1 LPAVADKADHLLRE
15 LGFADWRPGQRE
27 AVVAALEGRDSLI
40 VMPTGGGKSLCYQLP
55 GLASDDLTIVVSPL
69 IALMRDQWL
78 RLNQAGHPVA
88 MVSSAMDEGES
99 WAALESVRDG
109 RARIVYCAPERFAS
123 GFFLEAIGRRQV
135 DLLAVDEAHCVSEWG
150 HDFRPDYLRLPQI
163 AERLGRPTVMAC
175 TATATVPVAVE
186 IAQRFQMRDPLRV
199 RAGFD
204 RPNIS
209 FDVVPLEGKGS
220 KARRQAL
227 LEAGLADPANRPAIV
242 YCGTR
247 RDTEEIAGALRG
259 TGLRALAYHAGM
271 EGEER
276 SHVQRR
282 FMSPVEDAIDVV
294 VATNA
299 FGMGID
305 KANVRSVW
313 HMTIPTSVE
322 AYYQEAGRAG
332 RDGLPSR
339 AVLLPLKADLG
350 RLVRFNEQRAGDP
363 ELAIAHERGWRAF
376 RAVKQFVYGPRC
388 RREALLAHFGDRRA
402 ETPPLDRCCDVCDRL
417 EWLPDPESITAR
429 RPARAGASTAPGR
442 PAPGPAASSE
452 DLPSTDAALFE
463 ALKKWRLQAAG
474 GKPAYTVANN
484 KTLTAIAV
492 RRPADRADL
501 IEISGVGPAFI
512 DRYADDVLALVA
524 RYGSRLV
531 A

>member
-1 LPAVADKADHLLRE
+1 MISAGDRADELLGE
-15 LGFADWRPGQRE
+15 LGYADWRAGQRE
-27 AVVAALEGRDSLI
+27 AVIAALEGRDSLI

-78 RLNQAGHPVA
+78 RLTQAGHPVA
-88 MVSSAMDEGES
+88 MISSAMGEEETR
-99 WAALESVRDG
+99 AALESVRDG
-109 RARIVYCAPERFAS
+109 RAKIVYCAPERFAS
-123 GFFLEAIGRRQV
+123 GVFLEAIGRRKV

-186 IAQRFQMRDPLRV
+186 IAQRFEMREPLRV

-209 FDVVPLEGKGS
+209 FDVVALEGKGS

-227 LEAGLADPANRPAIV
+227 LETGLADPANRPAIV

-247 RDTEEIAGALRG
+247 KDTDEVAEELRS

-271 EGEER
+271 EGHER
-276 SHVQRR
+276 SIVQRR
-282 FMSPVEDAIDVV
+282 FMSGGEDAVDVV

-299 FGMGID
+299 FGMGVD
-305 KANVRSVW
+305 KADVRSVW
-313 HMTIPTSVE
+313 HMAIPTSVE

-332 RDGLPSR
+332 RDGLPAR
-339 AVLLPLKADLG
+339 AVMLAMKSDLG

-363 ELAIAHERGWRAF
+363 ELAIAHERGWRAY
-376 RAVKQFVYGPRC
+376 RAIKEFIYGTRC

-402 ETPPLDRCCDVCDRL
+402 EVPPLDRCCDICDRL
-417 EWLPDPESITAR
+417 TWLPDPETIAVR
-429 RPARAGASTAPGR
+429 RPARAKAGAA
-442 PAPGPAASSE
+442 PAPDLSPA
-452 DLPSTDAALFE
+452 DAPLFE
-463 ALKKWRLQAAG
+463 ALRAWRLEAAQ

-484 KTLTAIAV
+484 KTLTLIAA
-492 RRPADRADL
+492 RRPTGRAAL
-501 IEISGVGPAFI
+501 IEISGVGPAFVGK
-512 DRYADDVLALVA
+512 YAEDVLALVA
-524 RYGSRLV
+524 EHDSPSL
-531 A
+531 AA

>member
-1 LPAVADKADHLLRE
+1 
-15 LGFADWRPGQRE
+15 
-27 AVVAALEGRDSLI
+27 
-40 VMPTGGGKSLCYQLP
+40 
-55 GLASDDLTIVVSPL
+55 
-69 IALMRDQWL
+69 
-78 RLNQAGHPVA
+78 
-88 MVSSAMDEGES
+88 
-99 WAALESVRDG
+99 
-109 RARIVYCAPERFAS
+109 
-123 GFFLEAIGRRQV
+123 
-135 DLLAVDEAHCVSEWG
+135 
-150 HDFRPDYLRLPQI
+150 
-163 AERLGRPTVMAC
+163 
-175 TATATVPVAVE
+175 
-186 IAQRFQMRDPLRV
+186 
-199 RAGFD
+199 
-204 RPNIS
+204 
-209 FDVVPLEGKGS
+209 
-220 KARRQAL
+220 
-227 LEAGLADPANRPAIV
+227 V

-417 EWLPDPESITAR
+417 EWLPNPETITAR
-429 RPARAGASTAPGR
+429 RPARAGASAAPGR
-442 PAPGPAASSE
+442 SAPGPADSSE
-452 DLPSTDAALFE
+452 ALPSTDAALFE